1 MIKTA
6 PLGVVAVCLALSGTA
21 SGAAL
26 SLVNQG
32 FESDL
37 AGWSVAGLVTPSP
50 GITVTTFDG
59 VAHDVIPWASRMAR
73 LVSQAAPAPGAPD
86 PFRNN
91 VAELNAF
98 FGFDIT
104 TRLAAGT
111 NPWNGSGIRQ
121 SFSGKKDDVLTQ
133 YWNFYSEESSAFQ
146 SLDTAFYVVTDDASG
161 AVVDFAELA
170 VATNVPGGY
179 TGWQALRY
187 ALPADGSYTIGFGV
201 VNWENEYY
209 NSELFVD
216 DGLPEPGSFALLGL
230 ALAGL
235 SWVRRRPT
243 AKG

>member
-111 NPWNGSGIRQ
+111 SPWNGSGISQ

-133 YWNFYSEESSAFQ
+133 YWSFYSEESDTFQ
-146 SLDTAFYVVTDDASG
+146 SLDTAFYVVTDASG
-161 AVVDFAELA
+161 AVVDFDELA
-170 VATNVPGGY
+170 VAKDVPGGFAK
-179 TGWQALRY
+179 WQAVQY
-187 ALPADGSYTIGFGV
+187 VLPADGTYTIGFGV
-201 VNWENEYY
+201 VNGRDEYF
-209 NSELFVD
+209 NSELFLD
-216 DGLPEPGSFALLGL
+216 NGLPEPGSFALLGL
-230 ALAGL
+230 ALAGF
-235 SWVRRRPT
+235 SWARRKP
-243 AKG
+243 AGKS